1 MLRLK
6 THSSTSSNHMH
17 LTPLAVNIIVVKK
30 MQESQAIKN
39 GRTYLENKR
48 RIMLGISPGN
58 PFFYEKGNLVKMLQ
72 IAKDNSND
80 KIMMFIADKISEH
93 NYRAVGSK
101 NPEKSARVKANRL
114 RHKCEEAIRSCQMQD
129 DSVEYINWV
138 RDVESSSHYV
148 DALKYVKHLYEV
160 NDQFQKDVKEC
171 TQPALVSMK
180 HGRER
185 SMPEGSDAAID
196 LDEGV
201 KYPLKELAF
210 FSVIRDIYEGCEEFV
225 FVYHRP
231 WSVLE
236 KYFDGGYDNVS
247 RPSLGF
253 YVFE

>member
-1 MLRLK
+1 
-6 THSSTSSNHMH
+6 
-17 LTPLAVNIIVVKK
+17 

-39 GRTYLENKR
+39 GRTYLENRR

-58 PFFYEKGNLVKMLQ
+58 PFFYKIENLVRMLEF
-72 IAKDNSND
+72 ARDNSND
-80 KIMMFIADKISEH
+80 KIMLILVDKINEH
-93 NYRAVGSK
+93 NCRAIGSK
-101 NPEKSARVKANRL
+101 NPEKSARVKAKRL
-114 RHKCEEAIRSCQMQD
+114 RNKCEEAIRSCEMQD

-160 NDQFQKDVKEC
+160 NDQFQKDVKES
-171 TQPALVSMK
+171 TQLALVSMK

-201 KYPLKELAF
+201 KYLLKELAF
-210 FSVIRDIYEGCEEFV
+210 LSVICYIYEGCEEFV
-225 FVYHRP
+225 VVYHRP
-231 WSVLE
+231 WPVLE
-236 KYFDGGYDNVS
+236 RYFDGGYDNIC

-253 YVFE
+253 YVFQ